1 LADEDDGN
9 WVELLRVHDAVEA
22 EITARFLDD
31 HGVSVR
37 TFGGATSALPTIGLT
52 DLRLLVPRAQVQAA
66 EQALSAMRDGAGSLH
81 PFRNAPPEPYDA
93 PTARRKGPFA
103 FVLAL
108 LVPVGAGHFYAR
120 HGAAG
125 ALFAAGVAGAFVGS
139 TMGARW
145 LAYAIP
151 VLVAIDAVTSPFAVR
166 RVNASRVPND
176 GRQRVWALGA
186 VALAYGVAFAVGA
199 H

>member
-1 LADEDDGN
+1 VPEGDDSD
-9 WVELLRVHDAVEA
+9 WIELLRVHDAVEA

-52 DLRLLVPRAQVQAA
+52 DLRLLVPRVQVQAA
-66 EQALSAMRDGAGSLH
+66 EQARAAMREGAGSLH
-81 PFRNAPPEPYDA
+81 PFRNAPPEPYEA
-93 PTARRKGPFA
+93 PTAKRKGPFA
-103 FVLAL
+103 FALAL

-125 ALFAAGVAGAFVGS
+125 TLFAAAVAGAFAGS
-139 TMGARW
+139 AMGVRW

-151 VLVAIDAVTSPFAVR
+151 VLVAIDALTSPFAVR
-166 RVNASRVPND
+166 RVNAGRVPSD
-176 GRQRVWALGA
+176 ARQRVWALLA
-186 VALAYGVAFAVGA
+186 IALAYGVAFAVGA
-199 H
+199 R